1 MIIAHVLSSVRIGG
15 QERVALDLASG
26 QRAAGHEVFVV
37 SLAPPP
43 DGALADEFRARGVDV
58 ERVAKRAGVDPT
70 LTLRVA
76 ALFRRRRVGVVHT
89 HNRMPLLYG
98 AAAGKLAGAVVV
110 HTRHGPGR
118 GSAREQWLRRAA
130 GQFLDAYVAVS
141 PTLADLA
148 RELRDCA
155 PRKLVVIENGID
167 LQRFRPDAEAR
178 KATRAALGIPE
189 DAWVVGSAGRL
200 APEKDYPLLVR
211 ALAPALGPDAR
222 LLIVGDGAEA
232 ANIRAEVA
240 SWSVQPFV
248 HLPGATNDTAP
259 YLAALDVFALSSR
272 MEGLP
277 LVSLEAMATALPV
290 VATAVGGL
298 PVLLEHGVTG
308 YLVPSGD
315 ETALRRQLVALRDD
329 PPAARAT
336 GVRGQTQARARHARE
351 AMVTR
356 YLELYAQRGARA

>member
-1 MIIAHVLSSVRIGG
+1 MNIAHVLSSVRIGG

-26 QRAAGHEVFVV
+26 QRADGHEVFVV

-43 DGALADEFRARGVDV
+43 DGPLAEAFRARGVDV

-70 LTLRVA
+70 LPLRLA
-76 ALFRRRRVGVVHT
+76 SLFRRRGVRVVHT

-118 GSAREQWLRRAA
+118 GTPREQWLRRGA
-130 GQFLDAYVAVS
+130 GLLLDAYVAVS
-141 PTLADLA
+141 PELEKLA
-148 RELRDCA
+148 RELGDCA
-155 PRKLVVIENGID
+155 PSKLTVIENGID
-167 LQRFRPDAEAR
+167 LGRFRPDAGAR
-178 KATRAALGIPE
+178 RATRAALGIPE
-189 DAWVVGSAGRL
+189 NAWVVGSVGRL
-200 APEKDYPLLVR
+200 AVEKDYPLLVR

-222 LLIVGDGAEA
+222 LLIVGDGSEAEA
-232 ANIRAEVA
+232 IRAEAVA
-240 SWSVQPFV
+240 RNVQPFV

-277 LVSLEAMATALPV
+277 LAALEAMATGLPV
-290 VATAVGGL
+290 VSTAVGGL
-298 PVLLEHGVTG
+298 PALLDEGVTG

-315 ETALRRQLVALRDD
+315 EGGLRARLAALQAD
-329 PPAARAT
+329 PTAARAT
-336 GVRGQTQARARHARE
+336 GERGQTHVRARHARE
-351 AMVTR
+351 VMVRR
-356 YLELYAQRGARA
+356 YLELYASKRGDS